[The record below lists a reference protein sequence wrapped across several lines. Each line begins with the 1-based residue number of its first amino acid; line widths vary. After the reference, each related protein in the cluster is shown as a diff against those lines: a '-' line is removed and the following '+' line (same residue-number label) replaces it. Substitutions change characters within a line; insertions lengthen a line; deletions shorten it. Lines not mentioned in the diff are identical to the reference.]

1 MKTTLIRSQDDKDVV
16 ISSSTSMRA
25 HNDISPSAD
34 SREIANK
41 YVAIFCPI
49 IISHILTRLGK
60 FLITLL
66 AKTKFQKYLRI

>member
-16 ISSSTSMRA
+16 ISLSTSMRA

-60 FLITLL
+60 LYSSSK
-66 AKTKFQKYLRI
+66 KTKFQKYLRI